1 MAAQQTT
8 SSVGRGL
15 PGRFEGR
22 RLAWLAVGLGVL
34 ALVLAVVGL
43 AATVVRPQLAP
54 GASSGALGTTLTA
67 TAETYTFTDPDEAA
81 AVYSVRNAGLL
92 PVTVRSG
99 ALEDGGVVEVL
110 DAAAESLD
118 AFDGPAVPSRT
129 VAAGEELAVR
139 VTAAWPRC
147 GAFAPGS
154 GVVRTEITVAT
165 TVLGVHG
172 SAVVEL
178 SPTLELRAT
187 APVEPADDCE
197 GVLHAG
203 EGEGR

>member
-8 SSVGRGL
+8 TSAGWRTVLDQYKG
-15 PGRFEGR
+15 P
-22 RLAWLAVGLGVL
+22 RLAVLAVGLGVL
-34 ALVLAVVGL
+34 AVVLAVVGL
-43 AATVVRPQLAP
+43 AAMVVRPQLAP

-99 ALEDGGVVEVL
+99 PLEDGGVVEVL
-110 DAAAESLD
+110 GAAAESLD
-118 AFDGPAVPSRT
+118 AFDGPAVPSRA

-165 TVLGVHG
+165 TVLGVPG

-197 GVLHAG
+197 GVLHVG
-203 EGEGR
+203 EGG